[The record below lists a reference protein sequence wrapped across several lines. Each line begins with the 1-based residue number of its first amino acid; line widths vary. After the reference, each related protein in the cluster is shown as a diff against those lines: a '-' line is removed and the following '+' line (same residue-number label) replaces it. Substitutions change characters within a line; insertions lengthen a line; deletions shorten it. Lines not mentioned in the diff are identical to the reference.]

1 MSVEIIEG
9 ADTRIDRLFRL
20 LPLVHQMRDAEQG
33 HVLRALLRV
42 IAEQVNLVEDDI
54 ARLYDNWFIE
64 TAEDWAVPYI
74 ADLVGYR
81 PAAAAERTP
90 DRAGGAAG
98 HALERV
104 LVPRREA
111 AGTIRYRRGKGRLA
125 LLEELARDVA
135 GWPAHAVEYF
145 KLLGWHQNLDHPH
158 PGRAR
163 LADLRDMRAL
173 DRIGGPFDR
182 MAHGVDIRRIAS
194 NRTAGR
200 HNIPSVG
207 VFVWRLRAYPVTY
220 APANCAE
227 SAGAHCY
234 TFSVLGNDAPLFRR
248 PAAARD
254 ADCARTPDE
263 AERGMPAP
271 IGRRALEQDL
281 DRLYG
286 EGRSLAIWAEGWGG
300 RAGGA
305 PVPAGAIVAADL
317 TGWRYVPPRGRIAV
331 DPVLGR
337 IAFPPGQLP
346 RKGVRVSYHYG
357 FSADMGGGE
366 YRRTLYDPVPRAPR
380 AGDAPVP
387 PVLYRVGRTGDYQ
400 RLWDALKAWRE
411 QGPADAVIEL
421 VDSGV
426 YAEPFLA
433 ELGPGQTLQMRA
445 AQGARPV
452 LRLLDWQTDLP
463 DAFSVVLARASRF
476 TLDGIVVTGRGL
488 RIGGALED
496 EAPDAPHAPAPT
508 DARRGD
514 VDADHD
520 RDPGCGAALTI
531 RHCTLVPGWGLGPHC
546 EPMRPA
552 EPSLELTRVDA
563 RVRIEHSILGSV
575 QVDADQVRSDPIAL
589 CVADSIIDAAAPDK
603 EAIGAPGN
611 GIAHVRLTVLRSTVF
626 GTVEVHAVELAED
639 SIFDDCVHVARR
651 QIGCMRFCY
660 VQPQCR
666 TPRRYRCQPDLALAA
681 LQDALPPAGER
692 LRVRPQFTSA
702 WYGNPGYG
710 QLGAAC
716 AREIR
721 SGAEDESEMGAFHDL
736 FQPQREANL
745 RARLEEF
752 TPAGVDVAIIRAT

>member
-33 HVLRALLRV
+33 YVLRALLRV
-42 IAEQVNLVEDDI
+42 VAEQVNLVEDDI

-64 TAEDWAVPYI
+64 TADDWAVPYI

-81 PAAAAERTP
+81 PAAAAARPP
-90 DRAGGAAG
+90 DRAGGGAPG
-98 HALERV
+98 GALERV
-104 LVPRREA
+104 LIPRREA
-111 AGTIRYRRGKGRLA
+111 ANTIRYRRGKGRLA
-125 LLEELARDVA
+125 LLERLARDVA

-158 PGRAR
+158 PERAR
-163 LADLRDMRAL
+163 LADVRDMRAL
-173 DRIGGPFDR
+173 GRIGGPFDR
-182 MAHGVDIRRIAS
+182 MAHGVDIRRIGS
-194 NRTAGR
+194 GRTTGR

-207 VFVWRLRAYPVTY
+207 VFVWRLRSYPVTY

-234 TFSVLGNDAPLFRR
+234 TFSVLGNDAPLFQR
-248 PAAARD
+248 PVPD
-254 ADCARTPDE
+254 AGEP
-263 AERGMPAP
+263 GMPAP
-271 IGRRALEQDL
+271 IGRRALEEDL
-281 DRLYG
+281 GTLYG
-286 EGRSLAIWAEGWGG
+286 EGRSFVIWADGWAGHPGG
-300 RAGGA
+300 T
-305 PVPAGAIVAADL
+305 PVPAGAIVPADL

-357 FSADMGGGE
+357 FAADMGGGE
-366 YRRTLYDPVPRAPR
+366 YRRTLYDPLPRA
-380 AGDAPVP
+380 AQEGGEPVP
-387 PVLYRVGRTGDYQ
+387 PALYRVGRDGDYQ
-400 RLWDALKAWRE
+400 RLWDALKAWRDA
-411 QGPADAVIEL
+411 QPADAVIEL
-421 VDSGV
+421 TDSGV

-433 ELGPGQTLQMRA
+433 ELAPGQTLQLRA
-445 AQGARPV
+445 AQGTRPV

-476 TLDGIVVTGRGL
+476 TLDGVVVTGRGL
-488 RIGGALED
+488 RIGGAPED
-496 EAPDAPHAPAPT
+496 EAPKDEMPAKPDAPAAT
-508 DARRGD
+508 DAQRGD
-514 VDADHD
+514 DRPGHD
-520 RDPGCGAALTI
+520 RDRGCGAALTI
-531 RHCTLVPGWGLGPHC
+531 RHCTLVPGWGLGAHC

-552 EPSLELTRVDA
+552 EPSLELTRVHA

-575 QVDADQVRSDPIAL
+575 QVDADPVRSDPMPL
-589 CVADSIIDAAAPDK
+589 CVADSIIDAATPDK

-611 GIAHVRLTVLRSTVF
+611 GIAHVLLTVLRCTVF
-626 GTVEVHAVELAED
+626 GTVEVHAVDLAED

-651 QIGCMRFCY
+651 QIGCMRFCH

-681 LQDALPPAGER
+681 LKDDPDGLPPAGER
-692 LRVRPQFTSA
+692 LRVRPQFTSE
-702 WYGNPGYG
+702 WYGHPGYG
-710 QLGAAC
+710 QLGASC
-716 AREIR
+716 AQEIR
-721 SGAEDESEMGAFHDL
+721 RGAGDESEMGAFHDL

>member
-1 MSVEIIEG
+1 MSVDIIEG

-64 TAEDWAVPYI
+64 TAEDSAVPYI

-81 PAAAAERTP
+81 PV
-90 DRAGGAAG
+90 GAAG
-98 HALERV
+98 RAPDRI

-111 AGTIRYRRGKGRLA
+111 ANTIRYRRGKGRLA
-125 LLEELARDVA
+125 LLEQLARDVG

-158 PGRAR
+158 ADRAR
-163 LADLRDMRAL
+163 LADLRDVRAL
-173 DRIGGPFDR
+173 GRIGGPFDR
-182 MAHGVDIRRIAS
+182 AAHSVDVHRIQAG
-194 NRTAGR
+194 RTRGR
-200 HNIPSVG
+200 HNLPSVG

-234 TFSVLGNDAPLFRR
+234 TFSVLGNDAPLFQR
-248 PAAARD
+248 PSGQRGGAG
-254 ADCARTPDE
+254 
-263 AERGMPAP
+263 AELDVPAP
-271 IGRRALEQDL
+271 IGRRTLEQDL
-281 DRLYG
+281 EALYG

-300 RAGGA
+300 HAGGA
-305 PVPAGAIVAADL
+305 PLPAAAIMPADL
-317 TGWRYVPPRGRIAV
+317 SGWRYVPPRGRIAV

-357 FSADMGGGE
+357 FAADMGGGE
-366 YRRTLYDPVPRAPR
+366 YRRILYDPLPRA
-380 AGDAPVP
+380 AADGGEPVA
-387 PVLYRVGRTGDYQ
+387 PVLYRVGRGGDYQ
-400 RLWDALKAWRE
+400 RLWDALNAWRDAK
-411 QGPADAVIEL
+411 PADAVIEL
-421 VDSGV
+421 ADSGV

-433 ELGPGQTLQMRA
+433 ELAPGQTLQLRA
-445 AQGARPV
+445 AQGTRPV

-488 RIGGALED
+488 RIGGAQED
-496 EAPDAPHAPAPT
+496 NAPDAPDTSDTPAVQ
-508 DARRGD
+508 RGE
-514 VDADHD
+514 ADHD
-520 RDPGCGAALTI
+520 RDRDRGCGAALTI
-531 RHCTLVPGWGLGPHC
+531 RHCTLVPGWGLGAHC
-546 EPMRPA
+546 EPARPA
-552 EPSLELTRVDA
+552 EPSLELTRVHA

-575 QVDADQVRSDPIAL
+575 QVDADAVRSEPIPL
-589 CVADSIIDAAAPDK
+589 CVADSIVDAAAPNK

-611 GIAHVRLTVLRSTVF
+611 GIAHVLLTVLRSTLF
-626 GTVEVHAVELAED
+626 GTVEAHALELAED
-639 SIFDDCVHVARR
+639 SIFNDCVHVARR
-651 QIGCMRFCY
+651 QVGCMRFCY
-660 VQPQCR
+660 VQPHCR
-666 TPRRYRCQPDLALAA
+666 TPRRYHCQPDLALQA
-681 LQDALPPAGER
+681 LRETPGGLPPDGER
-692 LRVRPQFTSA
+692 LRVRPQFTSE

-710 QLGAAC
+710 QLGASC
-716 AREIR
+716 AAEIR
-721 SGAEDESEMGAFHDL
+721 RGAADESELGAFHDL
-736 FQPQREANL
+736 FQPQREAGL

-752 TPAGVDVAIIRAT
+752 SPAGADVAILHAT